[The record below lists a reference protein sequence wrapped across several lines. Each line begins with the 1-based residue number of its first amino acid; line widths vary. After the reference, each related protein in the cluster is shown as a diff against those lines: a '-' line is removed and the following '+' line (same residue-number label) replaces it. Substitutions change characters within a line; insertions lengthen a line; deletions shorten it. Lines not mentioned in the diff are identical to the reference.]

1 MGGVHIKKEDT
12 ELYRFYFSK
21 ENMNMGKVSIQTKRI
36 LDYRY
41 EEKMAVSTIAERM
54 GVPLVKIRS
63 EIRLFRRKALIAKWY
78 TEKVRKMNETNDD
91 VS

>member
-41 EEKMAVSTIAERM
+41 EEKMAVSTIAEKM
-54 GVPLVKIRS
+54 GVPLLKVRS
-63 EIRLFRRKALIAKWY
+63 EIRLFRRKAMIAKWY
-78 TEKVRKMNETNDD
+78 TEKVSRKDETNDD

>member
-21 ENMNMGKVSIQTKRI
+21 ENMNLGKVSMQTKRI

-41 EEKMAVSTIAERM
+41 EEKMAVSMIAEKM
-54 GVPLVKIRS
+54 GVPLLKVRS
-63 EIRLFRRKALIAKWY
+63 ELRLFRRKAMIAKWY
-78 TEKVRKMNETNDD
+78 TEKVRRMEER
-91 VS
+91 

>member
-21 ENMNMGKVSIQTKRI
+21 ENLNMGKVSIQTKRI

-41 EEKMAVSTIAERM
+41 DEKMAVSTIAEKM
-54 GVPLVKIRS
+54 GVPLLKVRS

-78 TEKVRKMNETNDD
+78 TEKVRKMENGGR
-91 VS
+91 

>member
-41 EEKMAVSTIAERM
+41 EDKMAVSTIAEKM
-54 GVPLVKIRS
+54 GVPLLKVRS
-63 EIRLFRRKALIAKWY
+63 EIRLFRREAMIAKWY
-78 TEKVRKMNETNDD
+78 TEKVRRMEEDE
-91 VS
+91 